1 MKSFF
6 MIKLLI
12 YMASL
17 YRGVQINLGKG
28 LALCLLGVVCIVSV
42 MCKVINVK
50 TDGSSIF
57 FNRVEC
63 RTIECQLPLKKREAL
78 WLFEGLML

>member
-57 FNRVEC
+57 L
-63 RTIECQLPLKKREAL
+63 IELSVVLLSASYHSRKGKRCGFLKD
-78 WLFEGLML
+78 